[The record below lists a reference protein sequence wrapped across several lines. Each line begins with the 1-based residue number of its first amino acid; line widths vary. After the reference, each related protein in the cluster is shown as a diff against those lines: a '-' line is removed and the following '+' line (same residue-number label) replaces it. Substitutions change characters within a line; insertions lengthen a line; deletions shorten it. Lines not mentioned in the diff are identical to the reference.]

1 MLRWPHSSRSF
12 CIRRLPL
19 TCVLPQ
25 PNNNGPSVCDSF
37 AEQRSRAPSAPAP
50 LSVLT
55 GGGEDLAQSPKESKG
70 ITHWVRIS
78 SQVSEQ
84 LSPEPPAGGSRALWA
99 TAIWCHRGNSPN
111 FHIRWKPGAIH
122 PFCPWLKNAGPL
134 QNCLVEN
141 QTLNKST
148 VSSGNPQS
156 KEKSN
161 VSSEIIFFSVW
172 KSHKTTLCLFCILTY
187 IWLYFKKDLR
197 QLHQVARSLFHPNYT
212 GQRKHRICSYL
223 PQVINTAVY

>member
-1 MLRWPHSSRSF
+1 MCSLQALWWPHSSRSF

-25 PNNNGPSVCDSF
+25 PSNNGPSVCDSF
-37 AEQRSRAPSAPAP
+37 AEQRSREPSAPAP

-70 ITHWVRIS
+70 ITHWVIIS

-99 TAIWCHRGNSPN
+99 TAIWCHWGNSLN

-122 PFCPWLKNAGPL
+122 PFCPWLKNAVPL

-141 QTLNKST
+141 QTLNKPT

-172 KSHKTTLCLFCILTY
+172 KSQNHPMSILYICLHLALFQKG
-187 IWLYFKKDLR
+187 FKAASPSCK
-197 QLHQVARSLFHPNYT
+197 VSV
-212 GQRKHRICSYL
+212 SS
-223 PQVINTAVY
+223 